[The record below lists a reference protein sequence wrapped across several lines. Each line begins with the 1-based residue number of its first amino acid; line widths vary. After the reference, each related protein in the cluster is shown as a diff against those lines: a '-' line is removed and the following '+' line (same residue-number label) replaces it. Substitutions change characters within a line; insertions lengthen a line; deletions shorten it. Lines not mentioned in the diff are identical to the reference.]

1 MEQSRPAKL
10 PFIALLMY
18 FYVHVNTRANNGRC
32 EWIYFSLVGKNMPP
46 HDRNHWHNSQLP
58 LFSTSLAANSNM
70 PACLGVVAGIYCI
83 SARDEGNQMCGRG
96 GQTPPSSRL
105 SAEREGSSVNQRG
118 PLSSFYVRPLWSQ
131 LCQGRRK
138 CVSWKRQKGKRGQSW
153 EGNAVALQLR
163 FSFCVSWKWSAF
175 RFHSEV
181 LRIMGVKRFR
191 GGLPADIIAQR
202 HLARW
207 IFAKLCLKINRRP
220 HFLHDVYAIVRRLL
234 LLLLLQRVTLASDIW
249 GTFSLQ
255 IIN

>member
-1 MEQSRPAKL
+1 MEQSRPTKL

-70 PACLGVVAGIYCI
+70 PRCRRRDILHKCERRRESDVWEGGSDASLLSSLVGTGRFDRESALSRCPVLCAAALVTALSREEKMCLV
-83 SARDEGNQMCGRG
+83 E
-96 GQTPPSSRL
+96 T
-105 SAEREGSSVNQRG
+105 AEREPRTKLRRERRG
-118 PLSSFYVRPLWSQ
+118 T
-131 LCQGRRK
+131 
-138 CVSWKRQKGKRGQSW
+138 
-153 EGNAVALQLR
+153 AAA

-181 LRIMGVKRFR
+181 SYFFR
-191 GGLPADIIAQR
+191 GSLLADIIAWR

-207 IFAKLCLKINRRP
+207 IFAK
-220 HFLHDVYAIVRRLL
+220 F
-234 LLLLLQRVTLASDIW
+234 
-249 GTFSLQ
+249 
-255 IIN
+255 